1 LNYAGL
7 FNEEVEG
14 TLKLLREMKA
24 VVIAK
29 KVLGAGRLP
38 VGEALRWAFSRP
50 EVDSVAL
57 GVASLSEAKETLELA
72 RRLATRRTGAS

>member
-1 LNYAGL
+1 MCLRGL
-7 FNEEVEG
+7 
-14 TLKLLREMKA
+14 RA

-38 VGEALRWAFSRP
+38 VDEALRWAFSRP

-57 GVASLSEAKETLELA
+57 GVASLSEAERTLKLA
-72 RRLATRRTGAS
+72 RQLAEQAGDRELNYT